1 MKPVRDFLQ
10 ETGFIQTWEQMQ
22 PVEEAFIDH
31 MQKGLKGEASSLPML
46 PAYLTVDALHDEN
59 RQVIVM
65 DAGGT
70 NLRVFLLK
78 VQPGQKPQVLYQH
91 K

>member
-59 RQVIVM
+59 RRKSPRCCTSTSSPCPARIS
-65 DAGGT
+65 
-70 NLRVFLLK
+70 L
-78 VQPGQKPQVLYQH
+78 
-91 K
+91 